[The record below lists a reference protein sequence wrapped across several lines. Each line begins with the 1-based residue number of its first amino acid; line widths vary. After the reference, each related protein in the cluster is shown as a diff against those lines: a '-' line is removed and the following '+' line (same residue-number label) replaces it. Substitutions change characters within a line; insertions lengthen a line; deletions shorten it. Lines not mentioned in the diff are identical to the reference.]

1 MGIGSIRNK
10 NCWCGSGLKYKK
22 CHLFKDN
29 ARNME
34 EVRQAILRE
43 QSNKILNKMIEDSQ
57 KEDDSP
63 HDLGVHAV
71 ETIKTAEHMGP

>member
-22 CHLFKDN
+22 CHLFKDG
-29 ARNME
+29 ARDIKHLNEIIMGDK
-34 EVRQAILRE
+34 A
-43 QSNKILNKMIEDSQ
+43 NKILNKMIEDSQ

-63 HDLGVHAV
+63 KELGVHAV
-71 ETIKTAEHMGP
+71 ESIKTAEHMGS